1 MMNRR
6 KRSSTPV
13 EPMLLTIPEVA
24 TKLGLGRS
32 KAYDLIRDEGLPTV
46 KFGTAT
52 RVPVKELEHWVMR
65 RIA

>member
-6 KRSSTPV
+6 KRSTTPV

-32 KAYDLIRDEGLPTV
+32 KVYNLIRDEGLPTV

-52 RVPVKELEHWVMR
+52 RVPVKELEHWVTR

>member
-1 MMNRR
+1 MNKR
-6 KRSSTPV
+6 KRTTMTV

-24 TKLGLGRS
+24 TKLCLGRS
-32 KAYDLIRDEGLPTV
+32 KVYDLIRDEGLPTV

-52 RVPVKELEHWVMR
+52 RVPVKELEQWVTR

>member
-6 KRSSTPV
+6 KRSTTSL

-32 KAYDLIRDEGLPTV
+32 KVYNLIRDEGLPTV

-52 RVPVKELEHWVMR
+52 RVPVKELEHWVTK